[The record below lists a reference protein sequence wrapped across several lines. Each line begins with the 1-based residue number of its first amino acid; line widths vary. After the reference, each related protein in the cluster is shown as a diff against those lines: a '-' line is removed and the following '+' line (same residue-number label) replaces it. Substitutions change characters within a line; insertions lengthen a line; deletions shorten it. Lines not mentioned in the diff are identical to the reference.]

1 MLFAVLQFNNQYPH
15 SLKQPTRLL
24 EPALARGVRLDI
36 ITVCEKL
43 VFLHTVWFSVAGGG
57 TCPPKQPSP
66 SAFEIGEKQKK
77 KCTKET
83 PPYLTSGDSCNIL
96 HVKFS

>member
-1 MLFAVLQFNNQYPH
+1 VLQFNNQYLH
-15 SLKQPTRLL
+15 SLKQPARLL
-24 EPALARGVRLDI
+24 ESALARGVRLDI

-43 VFLHTVWFSVAGGG
+43 VFLHTVWLSVAGGG

-66 SAFEIGEKQKK
+66 SAFETGENVQKK
-77 KCTKET
+77 S